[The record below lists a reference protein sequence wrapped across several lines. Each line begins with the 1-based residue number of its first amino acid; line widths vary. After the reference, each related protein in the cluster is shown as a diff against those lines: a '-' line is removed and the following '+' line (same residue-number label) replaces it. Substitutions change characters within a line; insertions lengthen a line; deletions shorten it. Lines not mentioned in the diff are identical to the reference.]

1 MEPNE
6 RSPDSAVV
14 HTAAAG
20 STGAQGASSAD
31 VDANAGAGAGAGEHS
46 NTGTEAHR
54 DGGTRRIHRLL
65 GNYSHDHQ
73 NPTNRLIH
81 WLCVPP
87 IVWSVMAALW
97 AIPVPETI
105 GRPGLWAFI
114 GVFVA
119 WVWYWRQSRPIGF
132 AMLAVFA
139 VFGLV
144 CHLLLVNIG
153 TRGLLIA
160 AAAVFV
166 IAWVGQ
172 FIGHRIEGRRPSFL
186 TDLTY
191 LLIGP
196 AWLAQKAL
204 RKFGIAI

>member
-1 MEPNE
+1 M
-6 RSPDSAVV
+6 D
-14 HTAAAG
+14 T
-20 STGAQGASSAD
+20 
-31 VDANAGAGAGAGEHS
+31 
-46 NTGTEAHR
+46 TGTAVEQDSGVAHA
-54 DGGTRRIHRLL
+54 GIRRIHRLL

-73 NPTNRLIH
+73 NRTNRLIH

-97 AIPVPETI
+97 TIPVPAVI

-114 GVFVA
+114 ATFVA

-132 AMLAVFA
+132 TMLAVFA
-139 VFGLV
+139 VFGFS
-144 CHLLLVNIG
+144 CHLLMQSIG
-153 TRGLLIA
+153 PRGLLIA
-160 AAAVFV
+160 AAVVFV
-166 IAWVGQ
+166 VAWVGQ
-172 FIGHRIEGRRPSFL
+172 FIGHQIEGKRPSFL

-204 RKFGIAI
+204 RKVGIAI